1 MRLLDSARRPYVA
14 VVERLLAWFGLLRL
28 CSVQDAHHETLEDL
42 DERLLK
48 GDETKH
54 EEFQ

>member
-1 MRLLDSARRPYVA
+1 M
-14 VVERLLAWFGLLRL
+14 RLLAWFGY
-28 CSVQDAHHETLEDL
+28 AYHKTLKDL

-54 EEFQ
+54 EEFR